1 MLASSARRLL
11 TLASCCSPRIHP
23 PLASAPRP
31 EADSTASERRRV
43 VAALKRF
50 DQLEAMSSRGDPEGC
65 SCALEELRRLREDG
79 TAFALGPN
87 AHNRAMRVC
96 ASSPGTVETLFA
108 EAAAAGVQDDAS
120 LQVLA
125 TCRLEAEDFAGAAA
139 ALSELLGP
147 LLVQPA
153 HGAARRRV
161 PARTAKVALSVL
173 GACRDA
179 SVCGDECRGAGRV
192 QPRPN
197 RRDPTAETAPRRQQ
211 RCLARVASPGF
222 LVRGRSGAAVGGP
235 RGGWPV
241 GASCSASLARA
252 DPRPPQAGLRRE
264 WGGGRG
270 GGSDRGARVR
280 GRAAEEV
287 EDGGGG
293 GGGLPAGLV
302 LVVISGQLGSAR
314 VISRDLDA
322 GLVGLVVRRPRAA
335 PLLGG
340 RLPLRGTLMTSQS
353 AMLAGAS
360 SRRWSRFTR
369 AARWSP
375 SSCSGRGP

>member
-1 MLASSARRLL
+1 MTLRHLRDMLASSTRQLL

-23 PLASAPRP
+23 PLASVLRS
-31 EADSTASERRRV
+31 EADSTAAERRRV

-153 HGAARRRV
+153 RGVARRRV

-197 RRDPTAETAPRRQQ
+197 RRDPTAETAPRRHAWRGCFTGFPCAWQE
-211 RCLARVASPGF
+211 RRGSGRPSLRRAS
-222 LVRGRSGAAVGGP
+222 GRLLL
-235 RGGWPV
+235 R
-241 GASCSASLARA
+241 L
-252 DPRPPQAGLRRE
+252 PRP
-264 WGGGRG
+264 
-270 GGSDRGARVR
+270 
-280 GRAAEEV
+280 
-287 EDGGGG
+287 
-293 GGGLPAGLV
+293 
-302 LVVISGQLGSAR
+302 SG
-314 VISRDLDA
+314 
-322 GLVGLVVRRPRAA
+322 P
-335 PLLGG
+335 
-340 RLPLRGTLMTSQS
+340 
-353 AMLAGAS
+353 
-360 SRRWSRFTR
+360 
-369 AARWSP
+369 SP
-375 SSCSGRGP
+375 SSSRTASRVGRRVRWRL

>member
-1 MLASSARRLL
+1 M
-11 TLASCCSPRIHP
+11 
-23 PLASAPRP
+23 
-31 EADSTASERRRV
+31 

-108 EAAAAGVQDDAS
+108 EAAEAGVQDDAS

-211 RCLARVASPGF
+211 RCLASFTGFPCAWQERRGSGRPSGRVAS
-222 LVRGRSGAAVGGP
+222 GRLLL
-235 RGGWPV
+235 R
-241 GASCSASLARA
+241 L
-252 DPRPPQAGLRRE
+252 PRP
-264 WGGGRG
+264 
-270 GGSDRGARVR
+270 
-280 GRAAEEV
+280 
-287 EDGGGG
+287 
-293 GGGLPAGLV
+293 
-302 LVVISGQLGSAR
+302 SG
-314 VISRDLDA
+314 
-322 GLVGLVVRRPRAA
+322 P
-335 PLLGG
+335 
-340 RLPLRGTLMTSQS
+340 
-353 AMLAGAS
+353 
-360 SRRWSRFTR
+360 
-369 AARWSP
+369 SP
-375 SSCSGRGP
+375 SSSRTASRVGRRARWRL